1 MNTQNVR
8 KSMQSKEKQHSQ
20 TPYRDPVGKTIPA
33 RQRLPTTPV
42 SSETARLAQEQ
53 SLLNSSRVVLL
64 TPDS

>member
-42 SSETARLAQEQ
+42 SSETARRPRNNLF
-53 SLLNSSRVVLL
+53 S
-64 TPDS
+64 TPHVWCS